1 MEMILKNTNQII
13 KNEMVCAFETEDN
26 VNFIVLTDNSKNES
40 GLLNIDAY
48 YYEENN
54 NVLYLTPIKNEDLHL
69 VEEAINKLKNKGENL
84 WAILI
89 KE

>member
-48 YYEENN
+48 YYEEKN

-84 WAILI
+84 
-89 KE
+89 

>member
-84 WAILI
+84 
-89 KE
+89 